1 MNKTSLLIVVAL
13 LSSAFSVNPTF
24 AQGTSLEWRTVYNSK
39 DNFQCGYLLPT
50 KPKTPTARPD
60 GVRDDAE
67 FRTVLREGGRPVNG
81 WLQADIGVHERGTC
95 PHCKA
100 RAKGN
105 PSVGNTSVTN
115 VSVPSPGFNRGGYN
129 AARTQRLGV
138 ATGAYT
144 PVPGVPASNSG
155 MFINGAWY
163 AQPPKTTVDISRGP
177 NGSKLMR
184 FTGGVRGAGGQR
196 VDNIGNSYYQEGD
209 IEINHNEVTNSY
221 NHEETHNTSTT
232 VNLPPPARSH
242 DYCGHRHSSGA
253 YWCHGNRT
261 WYRTRSLWLARNCSN

>member
-13 LSSAFSVNPTF
+13 LSSAFSVNQTF

-163 AQPPKTTVDISRGP
+163 AQPPKTTVDMLKCYQCIFPRIRWLEDLNINVTMGP
-177 NGSKLMR
+177 QTQVTITFTCVFMKQTMVQMMR
-184 FTGGVRGAGGQR
+184 QML
-196 VDNIGNSYYQEGD
+196 
-209 IEINHNEVTNSY
+209 
-221 NHEETHNTSTT
+221 ETFPTH
-232 VNLPPPARSH
+232 
-242 DYCGHRHSSGA
+242 
-253 YWCHGNRT
+253 
-261 WYRTRSLWLARNCSN
+261 